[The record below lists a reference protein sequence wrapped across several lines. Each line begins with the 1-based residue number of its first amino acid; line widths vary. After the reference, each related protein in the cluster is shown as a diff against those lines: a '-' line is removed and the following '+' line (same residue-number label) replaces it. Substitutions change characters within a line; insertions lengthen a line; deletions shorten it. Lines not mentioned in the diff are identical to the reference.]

1 MFLTSR
7 SVTEVVRSATAV
19 VLTMKGA
26 AVACFAVL
34 TGHVA
39 AAVQKELMG
48 ALMVAEALSVGEV
61 AAATAAAFARLL
73 LKGV

>member
-1 MFLTSR
+1 M
-7 SVTEVVRSATAV
+7 E
-19 VLTMKGA
+19 GA

-48 ALMVAEALSVGEV
+48 ALMVAEALSVGQV
-61 AAATAAAFARLL
+61 AAAAAAAFARLL